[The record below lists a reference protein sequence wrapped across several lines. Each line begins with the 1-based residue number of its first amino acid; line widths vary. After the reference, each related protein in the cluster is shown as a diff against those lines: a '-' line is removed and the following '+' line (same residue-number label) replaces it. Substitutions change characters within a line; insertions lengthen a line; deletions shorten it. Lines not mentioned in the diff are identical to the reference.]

1 MTAYPLQNVR
11 LRDWRNIQRADLD
24 LNSGQ
29 TLLIGANGQG
39 KSNLIEAVYALA
51 TATSFRSRHDDELI
65 RWGESAA
72 YLRGRVESEE
82 GNTTLELGIERE
94 RRGKRVKVDEKPV
107 ERLADIYGHLRVTL
121 LAPEDLQIV
130 SGSPEHRR
138 RYLDML
144 IAQLTPS
151 HIGALQAHR
160 RAVKQRNHVL
170 RASGGFATQANGIQL
185 DAWDQQVAEFG
196 AEVMRQRREM
206 ASLLF
211 PLAAEKHAALAG
223 ETESLEAT
231 YRPNVGAE
239 PETEFQSI
247 LDSLAEKRGRD
258 IERGTTGT
266 GPHRDDISL
275 RLSGRDA
282 AITASQGQR
291 RTIALA
297 LRLAQAQ
304 AISER
309 SGQESLLLIDDV
321 VYEMDADRK
330 HRFWEALPD
339 STQRLVTATH
349 PRYLGQKS
357 TEGLIYHVEHGEIR
371 SA

>member
-1 MTAYPLQNVR
+1 MTAYPLKNVR
-11 LRDWRNIQRADLD
+11 LRDWRNIQRAELD
-24 LNSGQ
+24 FDSGQ
-29 TLLIGANGQG
+29 TLLIGSNGQG

-51 TATSFRSRHDDELI
+51 TATSYRTRRDDELI
-65 RWGESAA
+65 RWGEPAA
-72 YLRGRVESEE
+72 YLGGRVREDE
-82 GNTTLELGIERE
+82 GSTTLELGIERE
-94 RRGKRVKVDEKPV
+94 RRTKRVKVDGKPV
-107 ERLADIYGHLRVTL
+107 ARLADIYGHLRVTL

-151 HIGALQAHR
+151 HIAVLQAYR
-160 RAVKQRNHVL
+160 RAVRQRNHVL
-170 RASGGFATQANGIQL
+170 RASGGTATQSTGTQL
-185 DAWDQQVAEFG
+185 DAWDRQVAEFG
-196 AEVMRQRREM
+196 ADVMRRRREM
-206 ASLLF
+206 ASFLF
-211 PLAAEKHAALAG
+211 PLAAEKHAVLAG
-223 ETESLEAT
+223 GGESLEAA
-231 YRPNVGAE
+231 YRPNVAAE
-239 PETEFQSI
+239 PETEFQTI
-247 LDSLAEKRGRD
+247 LESLAGKRSRD
-258 IERGTTGT
+258 LERGTTGV
-266 GPHRDDISL
+266 GPHRDDVSL
-275 RLSGRDA
+275 RLSEHDA
-282 AITASQGQR
+282 AITASQGER

-330 HRFWEALPD
+330 HRFWETLPD

-371 SA
+371 SS